1 MQNLVIEKEM
11 KIAVERLSW
20 KEIFDKTEQNRKI
33 GYDVMYCEDIEILKN
48 DYKRYTMEYFVDI
61 FFESGEFCFELN
73 AEKYHLTSPTELVF
87 QPDSEFRFISCDNPV
102 IYILIVSKNVR
113 GELLETHAKNVS
125 FHSKMKIQ
133 PFGNLV
139 LDKDIRDAKHYMFGA
154 KEILNAID
162 NPYRLEAFTHFN
174 IYRYYFFF
182 YKIYAVN
189 SVEDYGKCEK
199 FFLLLEENYFKEKA
213 VDFYAKNLGLSK
225 GHLNLLLRKKTG
237 RTIRSHIDERIITES
252 TRLLCK
258 TD

>member
-1 MQNLVIEKEM
+1 
-11 KIAVERLSW
+11 
-20 KEIFDKTEQNRKI
+20 
-33 GYDVMYCEDIEILKN
+33 MYCEDIEILKN

-61 FFESGEFCFELN
+61 FFESGEVCFELN
-73 AEKYHLTSPTELVF
+73 AEEYHLTSPTALVF
-87 QPDSEFRFISCDNPV
+87 QPDSEFRFVSCDNPV

-125 FHSKMKIQ
+125 LHSKMKIQ
-133 PFGNLV
+133 PFSNLV

-182 YKIYAVN
+182 YKIYGVN

-199 FFLLLEENYFKEKA
+199 FLLLLEENYFKERT
-213 VDFYAKNLGLSK
+213 VDFYVEEMGLSK
-225 GHLNLLLRKKTG
+225 GYLNLLLRKKTG

-252 TRLLCK
+252 KRLLRK
-258 TD
+258 TDLSVEAIAVEMGFNSLTAFSKLFKRVTGVSPSKFRR